1 MVLWCKR
8 IHKSGRKFSGFSQI
22 FMELCTCKVEL
33 ASLHRNSINGLVQ
46 RKPKQREGE
55 SHFTLENSG
64 EKKAS
69 PLDIWQTCAT
79 LLHFK
84 YQGQKKQYSLT
95 IEIPHDFFKHS
106 RKFHFFFTWALEF
119 FALSSV
125 LLQIPCLRPPVWI
138 FSEIIQWLC

>member
-64 EKKAS
+64 EKK
-69 PLDIWQTCAT
+69 
-79 LLHFK
+79 LHPWIFDRLALHSFTFK
-84 YQGQKKQYSLT
+84 YQGQKKQYSWT
-95 IEIPHDFFKHS
+95 IEIPHDFFNHS

-125 LLQIPCLRPPVWI
+125 LLQIPCHRPLVWI